1 MPWLMTMPVEEGAMI
16 EAGVGFSGALAD
28 AYRRAVR
35 HGLPLVGT
43 DLVLW
48 SR

>member
-1 MPWLMTMPVEEGAMI
+1 MI

-28 AYRRAVR
+28 AYRRALR
-35 HGLPLVGT
+35 HGVPLVGT

-48 SR
+48 SALRRISGLLRPGAA